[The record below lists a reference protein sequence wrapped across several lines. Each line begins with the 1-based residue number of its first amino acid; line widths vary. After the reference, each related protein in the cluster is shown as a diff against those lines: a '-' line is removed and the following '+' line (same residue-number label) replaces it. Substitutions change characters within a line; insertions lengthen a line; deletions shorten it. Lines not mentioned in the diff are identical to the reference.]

1 MLQKVGFC
9 GIIKYYFLRNVRGK
23 LRRLQ
28 TKYRME
34 GERMPK
40 ENGAD
45 HSFLAMMDRLLKS
58 GAIDREN
65 YDRLKERMEKAQAR
79 AEEWEAKKAQRAAAL
94 EAERAERERQIAR
107 LEAQKR
113 EEERKRQTPP
123 PVVWE
128 WERQAEDRRRA
139 IEEEKARREAQ
150 ERENRERE
158 RKLVEEKRRKEEE
171 ERRRLEEE
179 ARQREQERISRIT
192 SMELELDWEN
202 AFEGDPEVQGI
213 HTETVSDGLILSLT
227 NLGRVDIEYIAS
239 VSDRALNEVIAELQG
254 AIYQNPETW
263 EECFY
268 RGWETAEEYLSGNV
282 LRKWAVAMA
291 ADTKYHGY
299 FSRNVE
305 ALKPL
310 LPKSMATDDIYVTI
324 GSPWI
329 PADIIDDFIRYLFK
343 IPGHCY
349 CRTVHDP
356 RTGTWEIENKPVY
369 KNRIASRATYGTE
382 RMSMLQILER
392 TLNMKTVS
400 VMDEMPDFHNKSGV
414 KRVLNK
420 GETTAALE
428 KQQKLIETFQK
439 WIWKDERRKKRLKQI
454 YEETY
459 GAVRTRQFNGS
470 FLRFPGLSP
479 EIELYPYQ
487 KNAVARI
494 LFSPN
499 TLLAHDV
506 GSGKTYIMVAA
517 GMELRR
523 MKLSKK
529 NLYVVPNNLVGQ
541 WRDIFLM
548 LYPQAKLLCVDP
560 KTFAPSMR
568 QDVLRTI
575 RDEDFDGI
583 IMAYSSFELIEL
595 SQDYVIRQMEED
607 KLELEQIIRLGKHA
621 TSALRRRAKA
631 LEKKISDAVEKAC
644 DCKDRIYFEEL
655 GVTRLFVDEAHNF
668 KNVPIDTQTSGVLG
682 VSSGGSQKCRDMMDK
697 VRMIQKQNRGGGVIM
712 ATGTP
717 ITNSITDAF
726 VMQKYLQSGDLAML
740 DLGSFDSWIGMFAER
755 VTDFEIDVD
764 TSGYRLA
771 TRFGAFHNLP
781 ELTTLFA
788 SVADFHQV
796 DRSDGVPEH
805 DGYEDGLIPRSPE
818 FIEYLKEITNRAEL
832 VRHGKVNR
840 TEDNM
845 LKITTDGR
853 KAALDMRLIDEE
865 IPPALRSK
873 ATACAQNAADIY
885 FETIE
890 DKSTQLIFCDSSTPK
905 KEFNLYDELRTL
917 LQGHGIPEEHIAY
930 IHDANTEKRRE
941 VLFEQVRQGKIR
953 ILIGSTF
960 KLGLGVNVQ
969 DRLIALHHLDVPWR
983 PADMTQREGRILR
996 QGNRN
1001 SKVRIFRYITEGSFD
1016 AYSWQLLE
1024 TKERFIVGLLSGSWA
1039 ERSGSDIEDTV
1050 LNYAEVKALAVGNS
1064 LIKRRVELS
1073 NEISRLMTLQKKAL
1087 EERIFLE
1094 KEGTELPEQIRR
1106 QTELIDFCR
1115 EDMEFFLFQEDKLKR
1130 EERKTFRQKLYEAV
1144 QENVLERT
1152 ERMLTNYR
1160 GFDVILPNNMLPE
1173 RPFVWLQRKGRYL
1186 VELGEAEVS
1195 YLSRIDH
1202 VLEGLPRHLEKLTQI
1217 RSDMDRRLSNV
1228 RAELEK
1234 KENYGDRLQKCRRDL
1249 KKIDRE
1255 LGVEPNE

>member
-1 MLQKVGFC
+1 
-9 GIIKYYFLRNVRGK
+9 
-23 LRRLQ
+23 
-28 TKYRME
+28 
-34 GERMPK
+34 MPK
-40 ENGAD
+40 EQGGD

-58 GAIDREN
+58 GAIDQEN
-65 YDRLKERMEKAQAR
+65 YDRLKERMEKAQAK

-94 EAERAERERQIAR
+94 EAERAERERKIAE
-107 LEAQKR
+107 LQAKKR
-113 EEERKRQTPP
+113 EEERRRQTPSTII
-123 PVVWE
+123 WE
-128 WERQAEDRRRA
+128 WEREAAERRRA
-139 IEEEKARREAQ
+139 REEEQARKAAEEKEKREKERRLAQ
-150 ERENRERE
+150 ERLRAEEERRRRE
-158 RKLVEEKRRKEEE
+158 EEARRLREEE
-171 ERRRLEEE
+171 ERRL
-179 ARQREQERISRIT
+179 EQERIVRIT
-192 SMELELDWEN
+192 AMETDVDWVN
-202 AFEGDPEVQGI
+202 AFEGDPEVQGL
-213 HTETVSDGLILSLT
+213 HTETVSDGLVLSLT

-239 VSDRALNEVIAELQG
+239 VTDRSLKEVIEELRG

-268 RGWETAEEYLSGNV
+268 RGWETAEEYLSGYV
-282 LRKWAVAMA
+282 LHKWAVAMA

-299 FSRNVE
+299 FARNIE

-310 LPKSMATDDIYVTI
+310 LPKSMATEDIYVTI
-324 GSPWI
+324 GSPWV
-329 PADIIDDFIRYLFK
+329 PADVIDDFIRYLFK

-349 CRTVHDP
+349 CKTIHDP
-356 RTGTWEIENKPVY
+356 HTGTWEIENKPVY

-392 TLNMKTVS
+392 TLNMKTIS
-400 VMDEMPDFHNKSGV
+400 VMDEVPDFHNKSGI

-420 GETTAALE
+420 AETTAALE
-428 KQQKLIETFQK
+428 KQQILIETFQK
-439 WIWKDERRKKRLKQI
+439 WIWKGEKRKKRLKQI

-459 GAVRTRQFNGS
+459 GSIRARQFNGS
-470 FLRFPGLSP
+470 FLSFPGLSP

-560 KTFAPSMR
+560 KTFTPQKR
-568 QDVLRTI
+568 QDVLGTI

-583 IMAYSSFELIEL
+583 IMAYSSFEMIEL

-607 KLELEQIIRLGKHA
+607 KLELEQIIRFGKHA

-631 LEKKISDAVEKAC
+631 LEKKISDAMEKAC
-644 DCKDRIYFEEL
+644 DSKDRIYFETL
-655 GVTRLFVDEAHNF
+655 GITRLFVDEAHNF
-668 KNVPIDTQTSGVLG
+668 KNVPIDTQSSGVLG
-682 VSSGGSQKCRDMMDK
+682 ISPTGSQKCRDMMDK
-697 VRMIQKQNRGGGVIM
+697 VRMIRKQNRGGGVIM

-796 DRSDGVPEH
+796 DRSDGVPDH
-805 DGYEDGLIPRSPE
+805 DGYEDGLIPRSPD
-818 FIEYLKEITNRAEL
+818 FIEYLKEITTRADL

-853 KAALDMRLIDEE
+853 KAALDMRLIDPEM
-865 IPPALRSK
+865 IPAVRSK
-873 ATACAQNAADIY
+873 ATACAQNAAEIY
-885 FETIE
+885 FETME
-890 DKSTQLIFCDSSTPK
+890 EGSTQLIFCDSSTPK

-917 LQGHGIPEEHIAY
+917 LQGYGIPEKHIAY

-941 VLFEQVRQGKIR
+941 TLFEKVRKGQVR

-996 QGNRN
+996 QGNQN
-1001 SKVRIFRYITEGSFD
+1001 PKVRIFRYITEGSFD

-1087 EERIFLE
+1087 EDRIFLE
-1094 KEGTELPEQIRR
+1094 KEASELPEQIRR
-1106 QTELIDFCR
+1106 QTELVDACR

-1130 EERKTFRQKLYEAV
+1130 EERKTLRQKLYEAV
-1144 QENVLERT
+1144 QNNVLEHS
-1152 ERMLTNYR
+1152 ERVLMNYR
-1160 GFDVILPNNMLPE
+1160 GFDVILPTNMLSE

-1186 VELGEAEVS
+1186 VELGEVEVS
-1195 YLSRIDH
+1195 YLSRMDH

-1217 RSDMDRRLSNV
+1217 RSDQERRLSNV
-1228 RAELEK
+1228 QAELEK
-1234 KENYGDRLQKCRRDL
+1234 KENYSDRLQKCRRDL
-1249 KKIDRE
+1249 KKIDKE
-1255 LGVEPNE
+1255 LGLESGE

>member
-1 MLQKVGFC
+1 
-9 GIIKYYFLRNVRGK
+9 
-23 LRRLQ
+23 
-28 TKYRME
+28 
-34 GERMPK
+34 MPK
-40 ENGAD
+40 EQGGD

-58 GAIDREN
+58 GAIDQEN
-65 YDRLKERMEKAQAR
+65 YDRLKERMERAQAK
-79 AEEWEAKKAQRAAAL
+79 AEEWEAKKAERAAAL
-94 EAERAERERQIAR
+94 EAERADRERKIAE
-107 LEAQKR
+107 LQAKKR
-113 EEERKRQTPP
+113 EEERKRQTPSTII
-123 PVVWE
+123 WE
-128 WERQAEDRRRA
+128 WERQAEERRRA
-139 IEEEKARREAQ
+139 REEEKARKAE
-150 ERENRERE
+150 EEKEKRERE
-158 RKLVEEKRRKEEE
+158 RKLAEERRRAEAERRRQEEE
-171 ERRRLEEE
+171 DRRRLEEE
-179 ARQREQERISRIT
+179 AKRLEQERISRIT
-192 SMELELDWEN
+192 SMELDLDWAN
-202 AFEGDPEVQGI
+202 AFEGDPEVQGL
-213 HTETVSDGLILSLT
+213 HTESISDGLILSLT

-239 VSDRALNEVIAELQG
+239 VSDRSLKEVIEELQG

-268 RGWETAEEYLSGNV
+268 RGWETAEAYLSGNI

-299 FSRNVE
+299 FAGNIE

-310 LPKSMATDDIYVTI
+310 LPKSMATEDIYVTI

-329 PADIIDDFIRYLFK
+329 PADVIDDFIRYLFK

-349 CRTVHDP
+349 CKTIHDP
-356 RTGTWEIENKPVY
+356 HTGTWEIENKPLY

-400 VMDEMPDFHNKSGV
+400 VMDEIPDFHNKSGI

-420 GETTAALE
+420 AETTAALE
-428 KQQKLIETFQK
+428 KQQILIDTFQK
-439 WIWKDERRKKRLKQI
+439 WIWKSDKRKKRLKQI

-459 GAVRTRQFNGS
+459 GSIRTRQFNGS

-523 MKLSKK
+523 MKLSQK

-560 KTFAPSMR
+560 KTFTPQKR
-568 QDVLRTI
+568 QDVLGTI

-583 IMAYSSFELIEL
+583 IMAYSSFEMIEL

-621 TSALRRRAKA
+621 TSALRRRAKS

-644 DCKDRIYFEEL
+644 DSKDRIYFESL
-655 GVTRLFVDEAHNF
+655 GITRLFVDEAHNF
-668 KNVPIDTQTSGVLG
+668 KNVPIDTQSSGVLG
-682 VSSGGSQKCRDMMDK
+682 VSATGSQKCRDMMDK
-697 VRMIQKQNRGGGVIM
+697 VRMIQKQNHGGGVIM

-781 ELTTLFA
+781 ELTALFA
-788 SVADFHQV
+788 AVADFHQV
-796 DRSDGVPEH
+796 DRSDGVPDH
-805 DGYEDGLIPRSPE
+805 DGYEDGLIPRSPD
-818 FIEYLKEITNRAEL
+818 FIEYLKEITTRADL

-873 ATACAQNAADIY
+873 ATACAQNAAEIY
-885 FETIE
+885 FETME
-890 DKSTQLIFCDSSTPK
+890 NRSTQLIFCDSSTPK
-905 KEFNLYDELRTL
+905 KEFNLYDELRVL
-917 LQGHGIPEEHIAY
+917 LESHGIPGEHIAY

-941 VLFEQVRQGKIR
+941 TLFEKVRQGQVR

-996 QGNRN
+996 QGNQN

-1087 EERIFLE
+1087 EDRIFLE
-1094 KEGTELPEQIRR
+1094 KEASELPEQIRR
-1106 QTELIDFCR
+1106 QTELVDACG

-1130 EERKTFRQKLYEAV
+1130 EERKTLRQKLYEAV
-1144 QENVLERT
+1144 QNNILERS
-1152 ERMLTNYR
+1152 ERVLYNYR
-1160 GFDVILPNNMLPE
+1160 GFDVILPTNMLPE

-1186 VELGEAEVS
+1186 VELGEVEVS
-1195 YLSRIDH
+1195 YLSRMDH
-1202 VLEGLPRHLEKLTQI
+1202 VLEGLPRHLEKLTDI
-1217 RSDMDRRLSNV
+1217 RSDKERRLTNV

-1234 KENYGDRLQKCRRDL
+1234 KENYSDRLQKCRRDL
-1249 KKIDRE
+1249 KKIDKE
-1255 LGVEPNE
+1255 LGVESGE